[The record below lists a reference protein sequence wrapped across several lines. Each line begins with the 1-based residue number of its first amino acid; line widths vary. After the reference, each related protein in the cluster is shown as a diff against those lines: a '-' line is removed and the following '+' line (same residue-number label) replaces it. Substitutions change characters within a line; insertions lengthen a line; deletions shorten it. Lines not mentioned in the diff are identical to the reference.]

1 MQMWNKEQIINR
13 ETIENLQ
20 LEQIKMF
27 SERTR
32 ERTKNRVMETDAALW
47 EYKEFPVVRGA
58 LIKQKLKSRIISH
71 HDIVEIKWKLFSK
84 REVGK

>member
-27 SERTR
+27 SERT
-32 ERTKNRVMETDAALW
+32 KNRVVETDAALW
-47 EYKEFPVVRGA
+47 EYKEFPRCA
-58 LIKQKLKSRIISH
+58 RSFKQKLKSRIISH
-71 HDIVEIKWKLFSK
+71 QDIVEIKWKLFSK